1 MDTNPKIWLHRYSL
15 RNRTRNAQI
24 LGNCLGWKE
33 PGPILWVYDLM
44 HYTTSCF
51 GAAEPSAPDQ
61 GFEIDPD
68 RCRIIL
74 VLVLNSTN

>member
-33 PGPILWVYDLM
+33 PRPILELPYSVSSDQNLNWDIFVVGRFRNFER
-44 HYTTSCF
+44 F
-51 GAAEPSAPDQ
+51 GTVSKQTPES
-61 GFEIDPD
+61 
-68 RCRIIL
+68 
-74 VLVLNSTN
+74 